1 MNQIKLK
8 ELVKHKIEVE
18 GRSTLYNPLL
28 QKPVALHPVGPGS
41 YPSGFGGYAYIGP
54 PPDFGGSYGAYE
66 DASGRKQV
74 GVKSSRMFS
83 IYDGSPIQLKSELTS
98 EEREALLSQLDEVS
112 EAYKCEHCRSELTI
126 SVTSPQ
132 ESVYCPHCSTKMD
145 GAAEKVKQCLSKV
158 EEKKMAENK
167 VQASEKAAV
176 EPLNQTG
183 KDLAKEAA
191 KVEAPKEVNPHE
203 KAPKAEPMDHSAAQ
217 KQASEVKPMEE
228 LAKQPTKVGS
238 AVQEERRAK
247 LKAALAAHKAKRVA
261 AKAAAAAPVAP
272 AAPKVEAKLDDKTL
286 KQLKKELRIMATLEP
301 AKFATVRKHPKISAI
316 CAEVETKLW
325 DVATRAQARAELM
338 ALASTDVKAFEEMKK
353 ELEFVAPEILAE
365 DEMLKP
371 KEHEH
376 KMKSAEEL
384 EKEEKEKK
392 EKEMAAGV
400 APAAPEVKAPGAAGD
415 AEAAA
420 PAMCSD
426 EEKAKKEQEEKEK
439 KEKEAKAAEAAAA
452 DGLAMSMK
460 TEFLASLSTLKGDK
474 VEMSLYGEEGQDP
487 FWNITIDG
495 EPVARIHLA
504 DQKDAE
510 TIRSGFISNS
520 YAENF
525 GNAMSQVGVEKMLTM
540 ASARFFAHK
549 VDETEATARIREKAK
564 IEAQAQLEEKISTLR
579 SDFLKA
585 VNVAMV
591 GASKNF
597 YREEGRDALKGGLY
611 NALIQAGLSE
621 QHAVW
626 AIEAG
631 FEEAPAY
638 FEFVMDKA
646 VEIMDMPAEARQ
658 AVEKTIMAS
667 GKIEIQTEEPK
678 EDNLMDR
685 LVKSSVSALAMGG
698 IASGENKDGIRKELG
713 LTPNRR

>member
-41 YPSGFGGYAYIGP
+41 YPAGFGGYAYIGP

-66 DASGRKQV
+66 DDSGRRQV

-98 EEREALLSQLDEVS
+98 EERESLLTQLEEVS
-112 EAYKCEHCRSELTI
+112 EPYKCEHCRSELTI
-126 SVTSPQ
+126 SVTNPQ

-203 KAPKAEPMDHSAAQ
+203 KAPKAEPMDHAAAQ

-228 LAKQPTKVGS
+228 LAKAPTKVGS
-238 AVQEERRAK
+238 SVEERRAK
-247 LKAALAAHKAKRVA
+247 LKASLAAHKAKRAAAKAQASVRPTAKVA
-261 AKAAAAAPVAP
+261 AK
-272 AAPKVEAKLDDKTL
+272 LDEKTL
-286 KQLKKELRIMATLEP
+286 KQLTRELRIMATLEP
-301 AKFATVRKHPKISAI
+301 AKFAAVRKNPRISEI
-316 CAEVETKLW
+316 CAKVETKLF
-325 DVATRAQARAELM
+325 DVATRAAARAELM

-353 ELEFVAPEILAE
+353 ELDFAAPEILAE
-365 DEMLKP
+365 GDMLKP

-376 KMKSAEEL
+376 KAKSAEEL
-384 EKEEKEKK
+384 EKEEKEAHAGMEHKEGQEHKHEDKK
-392 EKEMAAGV
+392 ADAAMPVEMSA
-400 APAAPEVKAPGAAGD
+400 
-415 AEAAA
+415 
-420 PAMCSD
+420 
-426 EEKAKKEQEEKEK
+426 EEKEK
-439 KEKEAKAAEAAAA
+439 MEKAAKSSEELEKEEKEKAAKAAEA
-452 DGLAMSMK
+452 DGCGPAMSMK
-460 TEFLASLSTLKGDK
+460 TEFLASVSSLKGDK

-487 FWNITIDG
+487 FWNIIVDG
-495 EPVARIHLA
+495 EPVARIHLQ

-510 TIRSGFISNS
+510 TIRAGFISNS

-525 GNAMSQVGVEKMLTM
+525 GNAMSQVGVEKMLTL

-564 IEAQAQLEEKISTLR
+564 IEAQAQLEEKLATLR
-579 SDFLKA
+579 GDFLKA

-597 YREEGRDALKGGLY
+597 YREEGRDALKGGLF
-611 NALIQAGLSE
+611 NAMIQAGLTE

-631 FEEAPAY
+631 FEDAPEY

-646 VEIMDMPAEARQ
+646 VEIMDMPTEARQ

-698 IASGENKDGIRKELG
+698 IASGENKEGIRKELG
-713 LTPNRR
+713 FTPNRR